1 MEKTYYSIIE
11 PIIITAAQ
19 LEDFSNKY
27 LFGPLSLTVSS
38 MKILLILNR
47 KGRLTAKEII
57 KNVSGKK
64 SNISQRLNL
73 LEKKGYIV
81 RYKERNMKDKREFF
95 IELTTEGRNRVKILY
110 KHIRKFKLEFE
121 ANFSQKEIEQ
131 HFIFFKKLSKII
143 EIKDKEFTEC
153 KCKKFLNL

>member
-11 PIIITAAQ
+11 PIIMTAAQ

-57 KNVSGKK
+57 KNASGKK

-81 RYKERNMKDKREFF
+81 RYKKRNMKDKREFF
-95 IELTTEGRNRVKILY
+95 IELTAEGKKKVKILY
-110 KHIRKFKLEFE
+110 KHIGKFKLEFE
-121 ANFSQKEIEQ
+121 ENFSQKEIEQ
-131 HFIFFKKLSKII
+131 HFAFFKKLSGII
-143 EIKDKEFTEC
+143 ELKDQEFA
-153 KCKKFLNL
+153 KYNCKKFLNL